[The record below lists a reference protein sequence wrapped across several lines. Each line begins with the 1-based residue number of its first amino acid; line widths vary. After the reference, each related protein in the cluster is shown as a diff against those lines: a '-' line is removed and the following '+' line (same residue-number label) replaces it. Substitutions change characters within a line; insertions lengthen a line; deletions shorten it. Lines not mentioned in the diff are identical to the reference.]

1 MASRGEETRFL
12 VRTLHANLRISAV
25 KTTIATSLARVFV
38 LIEPDQEI
46 LASGSTSSSLLI
58 GLKER
63 KGVLANPTRPKE
75 RASPRRLAVM
85 DKVMKAEKL
94 VREVRARHP
103 NFSTI
108 VPALLDHGI
117 DELSRRVPL
126 RIGTPISPM
135 LGSITRSL
143 DDMHNKLGSRPFCSE
158 FKYDGQRCQIH
169 AEWFQDPTDEFRKE
183 LVSTTKGTW
192 SGSNKD
198 VFVRLFSRH
207 LEDQTSKYPDIC
219 DLIPLLLGAEVEA
232 NQDSSTGGRE
242 VKSFIMDAEI
252 VAVGLD
258 GELLPFQTLSNRSRK
273 DVDLNQVKVKVG
285 VFAFDL
291 MQLDGNPLLKT
302 SFRTRRQ
309 LLHSKFPTL
318 DPTNPLIAR
327 FSQVKSLESTDRAEV
342 ADFFELART
351 SKCEGIMVKSLD
363 HHYETQEG
371 SSSLSKKKGKNVD
384 GADES
389 GTKLEKLGDVVGEEL
404 QMEDDDEAFETAKT
418 LEGKGVNGRGKA
430 LLSTYEP
437 DKRCESWLKV
447 KKDYVDGIGDS
458 LDLVPIGE

>member
-63 KGVLANPTRPKE
+63 IGVLANPTRPKE

-85 DKVMKAEKL
+85 DK
-94 VREVRARHP
+94 
-103 NFSTI
+103 
-108 VPALLDHGI
+108 
-117 DELSRRVPL
+117 
-126 RIGTPISPM
+126 
-135 LGSITRSL
+135 
-143 DDMHNKLGSRPFCSE
+143 HNKLGSRPFCSE

-273 DVDLNQVKVKVG
+273 DVDLNQVTVKVG